1 MIFPG
6 KYESLPAISA
16 FVTQFARELG
26 FDEDAVYAVELAVD
40 EACTNIIEHAYKHD
54 DGTIVCSCAELK
66 KGIKI
71 TLEDQGKT
79 FDPLEVPE
87 PDPSLP
93 LEKVSPRGAGLFDA
107 QDDGRSALRVR
118 PRKRQRPDDGQAHFL
133 TVHCVRW
140 LPQTGQYMG
149 LIGKTPPFQR
159 R

>member
-93 LEKVSPRGAGLFDA
+93 LEKVSPRGAGLF
-107 QDDGRSALRVR
+107 LM
-118 PRKRQRPDDGQAHFL
+118 RKMMDEVHFEFDPGKGNVL
-133 TVHCVRW
+133 TMVKH
-140 LPQTGQYMG
+140 
-149 LIGKTPPFQR
+149 IS
-159 R
+159 